1 MPYSKNDRENLT
13 PRERPTPTL
22 SIVVPCYNEEESLPF
37 LLEGIDKLNENLLA
51 TGRIEQPLTL
61 WLVDDGSADRTWEL
75 IKTTTAR
82 FEISGIKLSRNHGHQ
97 YALLAGLMQADGDVI
112 VSMDADLQDDP
123 NAAGEMIDHYRKGSE
138 IVFGVRASRTTDSA
152 LKRKTAQGYY
162 RLLSILGVDLIP
174 DHADYRLMSRKARDT
189 LASFG
194 ESNLYLRGLV
204 HKLGFQTS
212 IVTYDRAERS
222 AGESK
227 YNLRRMISLAIDGIT
242 SFSVRPLRLI
252 TLSGFFIA
260 AASFLFIA
268 YALVAW
274 FMGETIPGWASTTL
288 PIYFLGGA
296 HLIALGVIGE
306 YIGKIY
312 TETKA
317 RPRFIIDTTIHNDA
331 NETAKPE
338 AAPNQKAAE

>member
-1 MPYSKNDRENLT
+1 MPYSKAERGKAAPETRQPPSLT
-13 PRERPTPTL
+13 
-22 SIVVPCYNEEESLPF
+22 IVVPCFNEEESLPF
-37 LLEGIDKLNENLLA
+37 LLAGIDTLNAHLMD
-51 TGRIEQPLTL
+51 TDRISEPLTL
-61 WLVDDGSADRTWEL
+61 MLVDDGSADRTWDL
-75 IKTTTAR
+75 IQTTQAR
-82 FEISGIKLSRNHGHQ
+82 FKISGVKLSRNHGHQ
-97 YALLAGLMQADGDVI
+97 RALMAGLMQAEGDVI

-123 NAAGEMIDHYRKGSE
+123 NATAEMIDNYMKGDD
-138 IVFGVRASRTTDSA
+138 IVFGVRASRTTDSR
-152 LKRKTAQGYY
+152 LKRSSARGYY
-162 RLLSILGVDLIP
+162 RLLSLLGVDLIP
-174 DHADYRLMSRKARDT
+174 DHADYRLLSRKARDT

-204 HKLGFQTS
+204 HKLGFNSS
-212 IVTYDRAERS
+212 IVTYDRAERA
-222 AGESK
+222 AGDSK

-252 TLSGFFIA
+252 TISGFVIA

-274 FMGETIPGWASTTL
+274 FAGRTLPGWASTTL

-317 RPRFIIDTTIHNDA
+317 RPRYIIDQTMHTEAEDTKA
-331 NETAKPE
+331 VETAPD
-338 AAPNQKAAE
+338 KAAQ

>member
-1 MPYSKNDRENLT
+1 MPYSKNERAPLADRT
-13 PRERPTPTL
+13 RPPPSL

-37 LLEGIDKLNENLLA
+37 LLDGIDKLNEDLLA
-51 TGRIEQPLTL
+51 TGRIENPLTL
-61 WLVDDGSADRTWEL
+61 CLVDDGSTDHTWKL
-75 IKTTTAR
+75 IQNATR
-82 FEISGIKLSRNHGHQ
+82 RYEISGIKLSRNHGHQ
-97 YALLAGLMQADGDVI
+97 HALLAGLMQADGDVI
-112 VSMDADLQDDP
+112 ISMDADLQDDP
-123 NAAGEMIDHYRKGSE
+123 NAAGDMIDHYRQGNE
-138 IVFGVRASRTTDSA
+138 IVFGVRASRTEDTA
-152 LKRKTAQGYY
+152 LKRKTAQAYY
-162 RLLSILGVDLIP
+162 KLLSILGVDLIP
-174 DHADYRLMSRKARDT
+174 DHADYRLLSRKARDT

-212 IVTYDRAERS
+212 IVTYDRAGRS

-227 YNLRRMISLAIDGIT
+227 YNLRRMVSLAIDGIT

-274 FMGETIPGWASTTL
+274 FMGKTLPGWASTTL

-317 RPRFIIDTTIHNDA
+317 RPRFIIDSTIHSDA
-331 NETAKPE
+331 ESPDRQDAKPTR
-338 AAPNQKAAE
+338 KAAE